1 MCSSYLPLG
10 VSQKSVHAL
19 IKPFSSA
26 VAGEAK
32 DVFTRGVLLNLFL
45 YFVFSLLSFFFLVL
59 FASFYQK
66 LQKNS
71 LVWFAFFIQ
80 KHKKISSCSSCCCC
94 FWLAPL
100 CQNELCREHQVV

>member
-19 IKPFSSA
+19 IKPFSG
-26 VAGEAK
+26 VVVGEAK
-32 DVFTRGVLLNLFL
+32 DVFTRGVLLNLSL
-45 YFVFSLLSFFFLVL
+45 YFVFVFLNFLRLVL

-66 LQKNS
+66 LQKNC
-71 LVWFAFFIQ
+71 LVWFAFSYQ
-80 KHKKISSCSSCCCC
+80 KHKKYSSYSSCCF

-100 CQNELCREHQVV
+100 LPK